1 MAFGVGWVGMGV
13 QGLQSNDPER
23 IGPYMLLGRLGQGHT
38 GLVFLGQSADGRAV
52 AVKVIRPDLTT
63 DHQFRARF
71 RREVSAAK
79 KVSGPFTAEVVDT
92 DATGPQPWLA
102 TAYVAGPSLA
112 EVVRQDGPLPR
123 NSLMTL
129 ASALAAGLS
138 AIEAAG
144 LVHGDLKPANVL
156 MAEDGPRMINV
167 GTAQGDAAGSA
178 GTAGDVFRLGL
189 VLGFAATGHEPR
201 ETGYATDPALDQAP
215 PEIRSLVRRCLAQD
229 PGQRPTLA
237 GLVADIGPARPGV
250 DWLPTSITGGIAGY
264 MLPAAATSPDLP
276 VIRAAAPRP
285 AAPPAATALA
295 AGPSSASQ
303 RTEPRTVGG
312 QSSRRILITAGV
324 LAAAAAIAVTL
335 IVVTLTGRSN
345 QPQAASRPTQ
355 TTHAHQSPKPTPTS
369 VPLAAWSAGQRVG
382 HAEAFAAISCPAA
395 TFCLAT
401 DAGGNVYAYSGGH
414 WSGPDQLA
422 SGSLTSVSCA
432 TASFCAATGP
442 DGRAYVYADGRW
454 SAPSELTGADDHPA
468 DLKSVSCPET
478 GFCVAAGKWDAY
490 TYSGGQW
497 AQGHQIQQT
506 RTFASISCPAATFCL
521 ATDSGGNVYTYSG
534 GQWSGPR
541 QLADGAMTSVSCATI
556 SFCAATG
563 PHGRAYVY
571 ADGTWSAPSQ
581 LTDTDGQPASL
592 RSVSCPSA
600 GVCLATGT
608 LDAYTYSA
616 GTWAAGQL
624 IQQDSSLTSIS
635 CPAARFCV
643 AGDTGGDVYTYSA
656 SASASAANS

>member
-1 MAFGVGWVGMGV
+1 MGV
-13 QGLQSNDPER
+13 QGLQSGDPER

-52 AVKVIRPDLTT
+52 AVKVIRPDLAT
-63 DHQFRARF
+63 DNEFRARF
-71 RREVSAAK
+71 RRAVSAAK

-129 ASALAAGLS
+129 AAALAAGLS

-167 GTAQGDAAGSA
+167 GTAQGDAAGASS
-178 GTAGDVFRLGL
+178 DVFRLGL
-189 VLGFAATGHEPR
+189 VLGFAATGHEPP
-201 ETGYATDPALDQAP
+201 EAGYAGYPDLDQVP
-215 PEIRSLVRRCLAQD
+215 PEIRSLAGRCLAQV

-237 GLVADIGPARPGV
+237 ELVAEIGPARPGV

-276 VIRAAAPRP
+276 VIRPA
-285 AAPPAATALA
+285 AAPPAAMPPA
-295 AGPSSASQ
+295 AEPSSAGR
-303 RTEPRTVGG
+303 RTGVRTAGAHTAG
-312 QSSRRILITAGV
+312 ARDRQSSRRILITAGAV
-324 LAAAAAIAVTL
+324 AAAAAIAVTL
-335 IVVTLTGRSN
+335 IVVTLTGRSS

-355 TTHAHQSPKPTPTS
+355 PAAAHRSPKPTPTP

-395 TFCLAT
+395 TFCLAA
-401 DAGGNVYAYSGGH
+401 DSGGNVYTYSSGR
-414 WSGPDQLA
+414 WSGPNQLV
-422 SGSLTSVSCA
+422 SGALTSVSCA
-432 TASFCAATGP
+432 TAGFCAATGP
-442 DGRAYVYADGRW
+442 DGRAYVYADGTW
-454 SAPSELTGADDHPA
+454 SAPSELTGADGHPA
-468 DLKSVSCPET
+468 DLKWVSCPET

-497 AQGHQIQQT
+497 AQGYQIQQT

-534 GQWSGPR
+534 GHWSGPR
-541 QLADGAMTSVSCATI
+541 QLTDGALTSVSCATI

-563 PHGRAYVY
+563 PDGRAYVY

-581 LTDTDGQPASL
+581 LTDTDGNPTNL

-600 GVCLATGT
+600 GICLATGT

-624 IQQDSSLTSIS
+624 IQKDSSLTSIS

-643 AGDTGGDVYTYSA
+643 AADTGGDVYTYSA
-656 SASASAANS
+656 SAG